1 MVEKIDWIALYYD
14 DRQNMAQIMRE
25 NIAVDVK
32 YGRGSV
38 WAFRELEKVQEYEKE
53 TEEKMKLFLSAWNGQ
68 QLAYYD
74 MKRRGAIA

>member
-1 MVEKIDWIALYYD
+1 MSEKIDWIALFYE
-14 DRQNMAQIMRE
+14 DRLSMSKIMRE

-53 TEEKMKLFLSAWNGQ
+53 TEEKMKLFLSACNGQ